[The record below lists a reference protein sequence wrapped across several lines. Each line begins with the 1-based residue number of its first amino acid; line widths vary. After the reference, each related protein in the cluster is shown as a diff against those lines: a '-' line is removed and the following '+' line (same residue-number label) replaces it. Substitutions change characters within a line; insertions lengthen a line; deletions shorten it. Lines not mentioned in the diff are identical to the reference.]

1 MPRGIEHT
9 WVVILAGGAG
19 TRFWPLS
26 TGDLPKQFLRV
37 AGDRSMIQAT
47 FDRAAPLASAERTL
61 VVAAAEHRGLV
72 GEHLPDLPAGNIL
85 GEPSGRNTAPAVA
98 WAMREILSRDPDGVM
113 LVLSADHHILN
124 PDTFRSAARR
134 AVHVAEERR
143 GIVLFGLTPEGPK
156 TQYGYILPV
165 DEAVDDGVPHVYPVA
180 RFHEKPPAETAR
192 RYLAGGPCFW
202 NSGMFCWRADTL
214 LEELTQHAPDVL
226 STIDPA
232 LRDGEA
238 DFAAAYAEVP
248 SRSIDHAVVEHT
260 NRAYIVDSGIDRVD
274 LGTWST
280 VSEVW
285 PADEDGNVARGD
297 VLALDSRDT
306 VHYSDG
312 AFLATIGTRELVI
325 VVTPD
330 SVLVCDKNRVN
341 DVGDVARLVE
351 SARDGSE

>member
-1 MPRGIEHT
+1 MSREREHT

-47 FDRAAPLASAERTL
+47 FDRAAPLAPAERTL
-61 VVAAAEHRGLV
+61 VVAAEEHRGLV
-72 GEHLPDLPAGNIL
+72 GEHLPELPAGNIL

-134 AVHVAEERR
+134 AVDVAQERR
-143 GIVLFGLTPEGPK
+143 GVVLFGLTPEGPR
-156 TQYGYILPV
+156 TQYGYILPGDQATDD
-165 DEAVDDGVPHVYPVA
+165 DEPRVHPVA
-180 RFHEKPPAETAR
+180 QFHEKPPAETAQ
-192 RYLAGGPCFW
+192 RYLADGSCFW

-214 LEELTQHAPDVL
+214 LEELTAHAPDVL
-226 STIDPA
+226 PA
-232 LRDGEA
+232 LDSALADRDA
-238 DFAAAYAEVP
+238 DFAAAYAEIP

-260 NRAYIVDSGIDRVD
+260 DRAYVVDSGIERVD
-274 LGTWST
+274 LGTGST
-280 VSEVW
+280 VGKIW
-285 PADEDGNVARGD
+285 PTDEDGNVVRGD
-297 VLALDSRDT
+297 ALAFDSRDT
-306 VHYSDG
+306 VHCADG
-312 AFLATIGTRELVI
+312 TFLATIGTRELVI

-330 SVLVCDKNRVN
+330 NVLVCDKNRVN